1 MQSEYTVRDQFEN
14 LTVLYH
20 KGCAAGFKFFGD
32 DPEEYRH
39 YILDEHLEM
48 LRGMFGQHEKDFP
61 WEFLSRF
68 YMHSRCLVFPD
79 GVWMSETARYPQY
92 LRYKP
97 GVNLSFRV
105 TGMTRFT
112 ALTNGAS
119 ALCVGVDPDAT
130 EFPLLRRLVH
140 KCEGTTMFMPL
151 SPSSIL
157 IPTENCRYGN
167 INIEKG
173 NPRRAKIDFDEL
185 EFEEPGY
192 LIEFMNEP
200 MNLEEEIVNYA
211 HQWLSKDI
219 EVFER

>member
-1 MQSEYTVRDQFEN
+1 
-14 LTVLYH
+14 
-20 KGCAAGFKFFGD
+20 
-32 DPEEYRH
+32 
-39 YILDEHLEM
+39 
-48 LRGMFGQHEKDFP
+48 
-61 WEFLSRF
+61 
-68 YMHSRCLVFPD
+68 
-79 GVWMSETARYPQY
+79 
-92 LRYKP
+92 
-97 GVNLSFRV
+97 
-105 TGMTRFT
+105 
-112 ALTNGAS
+112 
-119 ALCVGVDPDAT
+119 
-130 EFPLLRRLVH
+130 
-140 KCEGTTMFMPL
+140 MFMPL
-151 SPSSIL
+151 SPKSIL